1 MWWNL
6 DEEDD
11 NPLENIDA
19 VNENAQL
26 RDDPLFADLDTGPR
40 GPTPWGGERY
50 KMPWHRRL
58 GYTMMRKGW
67 GGSWFSTPSPT
78 HRIEDADR
86 ISLARREFVAV
97 HTPGH
102 TADHLCLFD
111 PEEGVMLCGDHVLPT
126 ITPHISGFGPAA
138 DPLKDF
144 FESLDR
150 VGSFEGVK
158 LGLPAHGQPFDNLS
172 ERVLDIKCHHEER
185 LNMLRESSDHLGRA
199 SVQEYMKELF
209 KQRSWGPMAESETF
223 AHLEHLRQT
232 GENDATRNSNGV
244 LEYAFR

>member
-1 MWWNL
+1 
-6 DEEDD
+6 
-11 NPLENIDA
+11 
-19 VNENAQL
+19 
-26 RDDPLFADLDTGPR
+26 
-40 GPTPWGGERY
+40 
-50 KMPWHRRL
+50 
-58 GYTMMRKGW
+58 
-67 GGSWFSTPSPT
+67 
-78 HRIEDADR
+78 
-86 ISLARREFVAV
+86 
-97 HTPGH
+97 
-102 TADHLCLFD
+102 
-111 PEEGVMLCGDHVLPT
+111 MLCGDHVLPT

-144 FESLDR
+144 FASLDR

-232 GENDATRNSNGV
+232 GENKIILFFRCNGRQV
-244 LEYAFR
+244 AL